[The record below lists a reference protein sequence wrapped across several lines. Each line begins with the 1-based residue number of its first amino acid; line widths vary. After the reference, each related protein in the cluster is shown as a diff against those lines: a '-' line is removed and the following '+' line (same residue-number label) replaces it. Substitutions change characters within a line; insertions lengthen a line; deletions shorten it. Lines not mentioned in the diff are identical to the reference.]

1 METWNEINER
11 HRRERLNLIAQFSKQ
26 TTQTEAAKKLDM
38 SLQAL
43 NNFVHRN
50 NIHWSIIKQGIRNEK
65 NLITDKNR
73 SLNILNNKKQNGL
86 RKGIKMTMIKT
97 LGIIMN

>member
-1 METWNEINER
+1 METWNEMKER
-11 HRRERLNLIAQFSKQ
+11 HRRERLNLVAQFSKQ

-65 NLITDKNR
+65 T
-73 SLNILNNKKQNGL
+73 
-86 RKGIKMTMIKT
+86 
-97 LGIIMN
+97 

>member
-1 METWNEINER
+1 METWNEMKER
-11 HRRERLNLIAQFSKQ
+11 HRQERYKLVEQFSKN

-65 NLITDKNR
+65 T
-73 SLNILNNKKQNGL
+73 
-86 RKGIKMTMIKT
+86 
-97 LGIIMN
+97 

>member
-11 HRRERLNLIAQFSKQ
+11 HRRERLDLVAQFSKQ

-43 NNFVHRN
+43 NNFVIRN
-50 NIHWSIIKQGIRNEK
+50 NIHWRNIKRGRWK
-65 NLITDKNR
+65 
-73 SLNILNNKKQNGL
+73 
-86 RKGIKMTMIKT
+86 
-97 LGIIMN
+97 

>member
-11 HRRERLNLIAQFSKQ
+11 HRQERLNLVAQFSKQ

-43 NNFVHRN
+43 NNFVIRN
-50 NIHWSIIKQGIRNEK
+50 NIHWSNIKRGRWK
-65 NLITDKNR
+65 
-73 SLNILNNKKQNGL
+73 
-86 RKGIKMTMIKT
+86 
-97 LGIIMN
+97 